1 MLGDLMLCH
10 EDCFV
15 QLSRSLSPMKTC
27 HMQKQEPFATLV
39 CFLLL

>member
-1 MLGDLMLCH
+1 MPGDLMLCR